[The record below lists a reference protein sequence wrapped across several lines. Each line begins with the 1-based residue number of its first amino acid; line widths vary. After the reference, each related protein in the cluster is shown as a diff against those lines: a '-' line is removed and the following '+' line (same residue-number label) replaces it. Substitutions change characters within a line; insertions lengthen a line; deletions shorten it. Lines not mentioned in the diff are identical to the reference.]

1 MKLEVAISA
10 TSVIVVV
17 ETVQYTTPLRNEAQN
32 VLSTAD
38 TIVTGATPPGVF
50 INTFVPIVNV
60 ELLVVHTSAYP
71 SEEDIANLSVAI
83 FVILIY
89 SALEKLVIIPVE
101 LSTTVGVDPLTV
113 ANPIYVALLSCAA

>member
-1 MKLEVAISA
+1 MK
-10 TSVIVVV
+10 
-17 ETVQYTTPLRNEAQN
+17 PKN